1 MRRLRSILDRN
12 ARHFETGGKL
22 HRLYALWEAGDT
34 FLYTPG
40 KVTAAPS
47 HVRDAIDLKRL
58 MSIVVVALVPC
69 MLMAM
74 YNTGYQT
81 HLAIEAGAAPLAD
94 WRTAVFESLGFD
106 LGSRGDPLS
115 ASVLAC
121 FVHGALYFIP
131 VYLVTIVVGGLFE
144 AIFAIVRRHEINEG
158 FLVTSAL
165 FPLTLPPTIPLWQV
179 ALGIAFGVVFG
190 KEVFGGTGRNIWNPA
205 LTARTFLYFA
215 YPAQISGDAIWV
227 AAKTAP
233 DVYSGATWLAVARN
247 RGLEGLLEGVPGLS
261 NGTLSLWDAFLG
273 FMPGSFG
280 ETSILCCLIG
290 AAILIATRIG
300 SWRIMAGS
308 CAGSFAMIGVF
319 NLIGGSTNPMFGIP
333 FWWHWVI
340 GSFAF
345 ATVFMAT
352 DPVSAPYT
360 DTGRWIYGIL
370 IGAFGMLIRCVNPAF
385 PESWMLAIIFM
396 NIFSSIIDHF
406 VIQANIRRR
415 LARHAA

>member
-1 MRRLRSILDRN
+1 MKLLRSFLDKN
-12 ARHFETGGKL
+12 ARHFEKGGKL
-22 HRLYALWEAGDT
+22 HRLHPLWEATDT

-40 KVTAAPS
+40 RVTTAAS
-47 HVRDAIDLKRL
+47 HVRDGIDLKRL
-58 MSIVVVALVPC
+58 MSIVVIALAPC

-74 YNTGYQT
+74 YNTGYQA
-81 HLAIEAGAAPLAD
+81 HLAIEAGTAPLAN
-94 WRTAVFESLGFD
+94 WQTAAFTALGFD
-106 LGSRGDPLS
+106 LGSKGSPLS
-115 ASVLAC
+115 QNILAC

-131 VYLVTIVVGGLFE
+131 VYLVTIIVGGLFE
-144 AIFAIVRRHEINEG
+144 TLFAMVRRHEINEG

-165 FPLTLPPTIPLWQV
+165 YPLTLPPNVPLWQV

-205 LTARTFLYFA
+205 LTGRIFLYFA
-215 YPAQISGDAIWV
+215 YPAQLSGDAVWI
-227 AAKTAP
+227 AAQTSP
-233 DVYSGATWLAVARN
+233 DVYSGATWLAIVREHGVKAF
-247 RGLEGLLEGVPGLS
+247 LEGVPGLS
-261 NGTLSLWDAFLG
+261 NGALSFWDAFLG
-273 FMPGSFG
+273 LKAGSFG
-280 ETSILCCLIG
+280 ETSILCCIIG
-290 AAILIATRIG
+290 AAVLVGTGVG

-308 CAGSFAMIGVF
+308 CIGSFALIGAF
-319 NLIGGSTNPMFGIP
+319 NLIGGSSNPMLGIP
-333 FWWHWVI
+333 FYWHWVI

-360 DTGRWIYGIL
+360 NTGRWIYGAL

-406 VIQANIRRR
+406 VVQANIKRRM
-415 LARHAA
+415 ARYEA